1 MTRLYI
7 NLSYT
12 SQYFQRHKHIL
23 IQQGGILWSKH
34 SCWIPYYEWKDLFQ
48 TMVPVEIGYDRLKQ
62 LQYDNLSHFRAV
74 NLSHFR
80 AVNLSHFR
88 AVNPCIPNNPI
99 YSKKVL
105 LAKQRLDISWISV
118 LLVAS
123 IVIMSL
129 YYIKIENV

>member
-12 SQYFQRHKHIL
+12 SPYFQRHKHIL
-23 IQQGGILWSKH
+23 IQQRSILWSKH

-48 TMVPVEIGYDRLKQ
+48 TVVPVEIGYDRLKQ

-74 NLSHFR
+74 NLG
-80 AVNLSHFR
+80 
-88 AVNPCIPNNPI
+88 IPNDPI

-105 LAKQRLDISWISV
+105 LAKQCLDISWISV

-129 YYIKIENV
+129 YYIYNKI

>member
-12 SQYFQRHKHIL
+12 SPYFQRHKHIL
-23 IQQGGILWSKH
+23 IQQRGILWSKH
-34 SCWIPYYEWKDLFQ
+34 SCWVPYFEWKDLFQ

-62 LQYDNLSHFRAV
+62 LQHDNLSHFRAV
-74 NLSHFR
+74 NLSHFK
-80 AVNLSHFR
+80 AVNYG
-88 AVNPCIPNNPI
+88 IPIDPI

-118 LLVAS
+118 LLVAF

>member
-1 MTRLYI
+1 
-7 NLSYT
+7 
-12 SQYFQRHKHIL
+12 
-23 IQQGGILWSKH
+23 
-34 SCWIPYYEWKDLFQ
+34 
-48 TMVPVEIGYDRLKQ
+48 MVPVEIGYDRLKQ

-74 NLSHFR
+74 NLSHFK

-88 AVNPCIPNNPI
+88 AVNLSHFKAVNLSHFKAVNYGIPIDPI